1 MKKAKYFMLAQP
13 DEDHAELSIFGDITS
28 WRWDESDVSAYSLSK
43 ELKNIT
49 ANHIDVHI
57 NSRGGDVGEGL
68 AIYNALKNHSAEITT
83 YCDGFVCSIASVIF
97 MAGDKRV
104 MCPASMLMIH
114 NPWMFAQGNAT
125 QLRKAADD
133 LDTICSA
140 VIKAYKSHVT
150 LDEKE
155 LKVKLDEETW
165 ITPDEAIEWG
175 FATEKVEQETEA
187 EAIAASM
194 GKKLCEILMA
204 KNDDGEDDSTLIA
217 DIFKEELGAATEKII
232 DAIGEQKEKPPDK
245 GPDAPKEPETKN
257 KTPNK
262 LRAFFLSLDGGKED
276 E

>member
-1 MKKAKYFMLAQP
+1 MTKPKYFMLSQT

-43 ELKNIT
+43 ELKDIT
-49 ANHIDVHI
+49 TSHIAVHI

-68 AIYNALKNHSAEITT
+68 AIYNALKNHNAEITT

-150 LDEKE
+150 LDEE
-155 LKVKLDEETW
+155 ALKAKLDEETW

-175 FATEKVEQETEA
+175 FATEKIEQETEA
-187 EAIAASM
+187 AETIAASM
-194 GKKLCEILMA
+194 GEKLCAILMA
-204 KNDDGEDDSTLIA
+204 KDDGGEDDSTLTVK
-217 DIFKEELGAATEKII
+217 IFKEELDAATEKVIN
-232 DAIGEQKEKPPDK
+232 AIEEHKEKPPD
-245 GPDAPKEPETKN
+245 GEPKEPKSN
-257 KTPNK
+257 NRTPNK
-262 LRAFFLSLDGGKED
+262 LMAFFLSLDGRKED